1 VWGEAFDTALRL
13 AGAIG
18 LPALLLWYLRDRKK
32 TNAVGQVAE
41 RTVDAAVTKED
52 AGALEAHVLAV
63 ERAFEIERSSKD
75 RTIVVLT
82 TKVEEIERSCSERVQ
97 GLVDDLAQ
105 KDGLIASLRQELATV
120 TESLAGV
127 TAQVEVLQA
136 RLGGE
141 GHP

>member
-1 VWGEAFDTALRL
+1 M
-13 AGAIG
+13 
-18 LPALLLWYLRDRKK
+18 
-32 TNAVGQVAE
+32 
-41 RTVDAAVTKED
+41 
-52 AGALEAHVLAV
+52 
-63 ERAFEIERSSKD
+63 
-75 RTIVVLT
+75 
-82 TKVEEIERSCSERVQ
+82 